1 MPARPLDGIL
11 APAATPFEANGDL
24 LPAAFQANVRAH
36 LAAGLSGI
44 VVAGS
49 SGEAPLL
56 AEDERAV
63 LLELARGE
71 VPDDRWLVA
80 GIGGE
85 STRLTIAR
93 ARVAAQRG
101 ADRVLVVAPHYFG
114 AGVMTPEA
122 LRAHFLRVADA
133 SPVPLLLYNIPKF
146 AHLVLEP
153 ALVHELARH
162 GNIAGMKDSAGDLE
176 KLAGYLGA
184 QGPAFTVLTG
194 HAPTLARAAAMG
206 VRGAVLAVSLFAP
219 ALARDVLAR
228 ALAGDAAG
236 AADAQERLAPLGREV
251 AGALGPAGIK
261 AAMTLVGLDGGTPRA
276 PLLPLSAEARERVA
290 RLLREAGVRL
300 APAHASAA

>member
-1 MPARPLDGIL
+1 MPPRALDGIL
-11 APAATPFEANGDL
+11 APAATPFDANGDL
-24 LPAAFQANVRAH
+24 LPAAFRANVHAH
-36 LAAGLSGI
+36 VAAGLSGI

-56 AEDERAV
+56 AEDERGV

-80 GIGGE
+80 GVGGE

-93 ARVAAQRG
+93 ARAAAQRG

-114 AGVMTPEA
+114 TGVMTPEA

-133 SPVPLLLYNIPKF
+133 SPIPVLLYNIPKF

-162 GNIAGMKDSAGDLE
+162 GNVAGMKDSAGDLE
-176 KLAGYLGA
+176 QLAGYLEA
-184 QGPAFTVLTG
+184 QGPGFTVLTG
-194 HAPTLARAAAMG
+194 HAPTLARVVAMG

-219 ALARDVLAR
+219 DLALETLQLAR
-228 ALAGDAAG
+228 AGDAAG
-236 AADAQERLAPLGREV
+236 AAAAQERLTPLGRDV

-261 AAMTLVGLDGGTPRA
+261 AAMDLVGLEGGAPRA
-276 PLLPLSAEARERVA
+276 PLLPLSAEARARVA
-290 RLLREAGVRL
+290 RLLRDAGIAL
-300 APAHASAA
+300 APSHASAA

>member
-1 MPARPLDGIL
+1 MPPRALEGIL
-11 APAATPFEANGDL
+11 APAATPFDANGDL
-24 LPAAFQANVRAH
+24 MPAAFRENVRAH
-36 LAAGLSGI
+36 LAAGLSGV

-56 AEDERAV
+56 AEDERGV

-71 VPDDRWLVA
+71 VPDDRWLIA

-93 ARVAAQRG
+93 AKAAAQRG

-114 AGVMTPEA
+114 GGVMTPDA
-122 LRAHFLRVADA
+122 LRTHYQRIADA
-133 SPVPLLLYNIPKF
+133 SPVPVLLYNIPKF

-162 GNIAGMKDSAGDLE
+162 GNVAGMKDSAGDLA
-176 KLAGYLGA
+176 KLAEYLEA
-184 QGPAFTVLTG
+184 QGPGFTVLTG
-194 HAPTLARAAAMG
+194 HAPTLARAAALG

-219 ALARDVLAR
+219 LLAREVLAR
-228 ALAGDAAG
+228 ALTGDAVG
-236 AADAQERLAPLGREV
+236 AADAQERLTPLGRDV

-261 AAMTLVGLDGGTPRA
+261 AAMALVGLDAGSPRA
-276 PLLPLSAEARERVA
+276 PLLPLSSEARAHVA
-290 RLLREAGVRL
+290 QLLRDAGVAV
-300 APAHASAA
+300 APSHATAA